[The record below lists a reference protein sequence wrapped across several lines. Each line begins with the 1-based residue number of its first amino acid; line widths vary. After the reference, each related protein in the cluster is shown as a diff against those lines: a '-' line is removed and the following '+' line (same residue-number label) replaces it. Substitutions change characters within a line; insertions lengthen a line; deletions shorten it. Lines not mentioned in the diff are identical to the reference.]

1 MKSSTTGSGN
11 PRLALVLGAGG
22 IKGWA
27 HVGAIKVLHAAGVP
41 VDLIVGAS
49 AGALIGPLYAVRRD
63 AAEAERI
70 AMGFSAIDFAEWFLN
85 DLRISA
91 RAGRIGRWLWDAYGR
106 LDFDELAV
114 PFAALALDL
123 ASRRPAV
130 LTEGNVGRA
139 VEASIRVP
147 LIIRPVRHEGRH
159 LIDGGLHIAVP
170 VAAAREL
177 GAELVVAVN
186 VGELYVLPGPLRAL
200 SGRAG
205 VALEARPAAPD
216 SLRNQVGFLAGLV
229 SHGRPRRPR
238 ADVEIRPDLR
248 GVNPVWPWHI
258 HRAALRGE
266 TAARRALPAI
276 QRLLAARA
284 A

>member
-1 MKSSTTGSGN
+1 MNSSTAGHAR

-27 HVGAIKVLHAAGVP
+27 HVGALKVLHAAGVP
-41 VDLIVGAS
+41 VDLIVGSS
-49 AGALIGPLYAVRRD
+49 AGALIGPLYAAHRD
-63 AAEAERI
+63 AAETERI
-70 AMGFSAIDFAEWFLN
+70 AMSFTPPEFMEWFLN
-85 DLRISA
+85 DLRISP
-91 RAGRIGRWLWDAYGR
+91 RAGRMGRRLWDAYGR
-106 LDFDELAV
+106 LDFRGLEV

-123 ASRRPAV
+123 ASRGPAV
-130 LTEGNVGRA
+130 LTAGNVGRA

-159 LIDGGLHIAVP
+159 LIDGGLHSTVP

-186 VGELYVLPGPLRAL
+186 VGELYVLPRRLRAL

-205 VALEARPAAPD
+205 AALEARPTAPD

-229 SHGRPRRPR
+229 SQGRPPRPR

-258 HRAALRGE
+258 QKAALRGE
-266 TAARRALPAI
+266 EAARRALPAI
-276 QRLLAARA
+276 RRLLAAGVS
-284 A
+284 

>member
-1 MKSSTTGSGN
+1 VKSSTTGSRN
-11 PRLALVLGAGG
+11 PRVALVLGAGG

-49 AGALIGPLYAVRRD
+49 AGALIGPLYAVHRD
-63 AAEAERI
+63 AAEAEGI
-70 AMGFSAIDFAEWFLN
+70 AMGFTLTEFLQWFLN
-85 DLRISA
+85 DLRISP
-91 RAGRIGRWLWDAYGR
+91 RAGRMGRRLWDAYGR
-106 LDFDELAV
+106 LDFGDLDV
-114 PFAALALDL
+114 PFAALTLDL
-123 ASRRPAV
+123 ASRGPAV

-159 LIDGGLHIAVP
+159 LVDGGLHSTVP

-205 VALEARPAAPD
+205 AALTARPAAPD

-229 SHGRPRRPR
+229 SQGRSPRPR
-238 ADVEIRPDLR
+238 ADIEIRPDLR
-248 GVNPVWPWHI
+248 GVNPVWPRHI
-258 HRAALRGE
+258 GLAARRGE
-266 TAARRALPAI
+266 LAARRALPAI
-276 QRLLAARA
+276 KRLLAARA

>member
-1 MKSSTTGSGN
+1 MKSSTAGDGR

-27 HVGAIKVLHAAGVP
+27 HVGALKVLHAAGVP

-49 AGALIGPLYAVRRD
+49 AGALIGPLYAVHRD
-63 AAEAERI
+63 AAEVERI
-70 AMGFSAIDFAEWFLN
+70 AMGFTLPNFLEWFLN
-85 DLRISA
+85 DLRISP
-91 RAGRIGRWLWDAYGR
+91 RAGRMGRALWEAYGR
-106 LDFDELAV
+106 LDFRELEV

-123 ASRRPAV
+123 ASRGPAV
-130 LTEGNVGRA
+130 LTAGNVGRA

-147 LIIRPVRHEGRH
+147 LIIRPLRQGGRA
-159 LIDGGLHIAVP
+159 LVDGGLHSTVP
-170 VAAAREL
+170 VAVAREL

-186 VGELYVLPGPLRAL
+186 VGELIVLPRRLRSL
-200 SGRAG
+200 SARAG
-205 VALEARPAAPD
+205 AALEARPEAPD

-238 ADVEIRPDLR
+238 ADIEIRPDLR

-258 HRAALRGE
+258 QKAALRGE
-266 TAARRALPAI
+266 EGARRALPAI
-276 QRLLAARA
+276 RRLLAAGVS
-284 A
+284 